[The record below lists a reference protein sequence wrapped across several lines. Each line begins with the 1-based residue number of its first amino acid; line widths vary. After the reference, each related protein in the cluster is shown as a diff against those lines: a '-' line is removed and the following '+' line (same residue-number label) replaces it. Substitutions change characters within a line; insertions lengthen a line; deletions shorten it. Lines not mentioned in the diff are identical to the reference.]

1 MLHLL
6 KAGGF
11 EGAGVLN
18 DRGDFCDSR
27 TLG

>member
-6 KAGGF
+6 KTGGF

-18 DRGDFCDSR
+18 DRGGFGDSR